1 MTDCRRIM
9 VDIPNHLLREVDGII
24 AIDNLSRSQFVQ
36 EAMLL
41 YIEERKRKAVH
52 DTMRRGYQ
60 EMAIINLSLAEECLL
75 AEEDSLRVMFA
86 GFLPKTE

>member
-1 MTDCRRIM
+1 MDFRRIM
-9 VDIPNHLLREVDGII
+9 VNIPNQLLREIDRII
-24 AIDNLSRSQFVQ
+24 AVDKQSRSQFVQ

-41 YIEERKRKAVH
+41 YIEERKRKAVR

-60 EMAIINLSLAEECLL
+60 EMAIINLSLAEESLL
-75 AEEDSLRVMFA
+75 AEEESLGVMFA